1 MAALKYAFLL
11 LVIRNDVNAARWK
24 SEYCL
29 QPPSYG
35 TCKGR
40 IASWYYDPGIENCK
54 MFYYSGCGENKNRF
68 SSEGWCQWYCL
79 PRNKMR
85 KNVCSRREYG
95 EKCYGRT
102 QRWYFDYKDNICRE
116 FKDGYCGL
124 VPNRF
129 DTCEQC
135 IRRCSDSDPNVSCT
149 VPDGKKKW

>member
-40 IASWYYDPGIENCK
+40 IASWYYDPGIEN
-54 MFYYSGCGENKNRF
+54 S
-68 SSEGWCQWYCL
+68 
-79 PRNKMR
+79 RNKMR